1 MNFSQRFKV
10 DSQVRHF
17 EGERGWVGLFCPS
30 RVAKKR
36 TAPNFQNVKT
46 DFPTGFN
53 FNKVKDEES
62 RDIDGYKILI
72 KNKNL

>member
-1 MNFSQRFKV
+1 M
-10 DSQVRHF
+10 RHF

-62 RDIDGYKILI
+62 RDIDENKIII
-72 KNKNL
+72 KKIKTCEKSKYP